1 MDGRLAWAAKENSMN
16 HVHTIDRS
24 TFVRQHTRLQRL
36 TYVPEIQLYL
46 AGEIT
51 PLWRLT
57 EAALGQHDPPPPFWA
72 FAWAGGLALARY
84 LLDHPWEV
92 AGKAVLDFAT
102 GSGLCAIAAMQAGA
116 ASVLAADIDAFCEA
130 AVALNAPANGVSV
143 SFTGHDLLDGDP
155 PTVDLILA
163 GDICYEQSLATRTFA
178 WLRAAH
184 IGGTRVL
191 IGDPGRTYLPR
202 EALLQLA
209 AYQVPV
215 TRDLEATEVKATGV
229 FTFPDAG
236 SSAREFFTLVPDLA

>member
-1 MDGRLAWAAKENSMN
+1 VS
-16 HVHTIDRS
+16 VDRS
-24 TFVRQHTRLQRL
+24 TFVLTHTRLQRL
-36 TYVPEIQLYL
+36 AYLPELQLYL

-92 AGKAVLDFAT
+92 TGKAVLDFAS
-102 GSGLCAIAAMQAGA
+102 GSGLCAIAAMRAGA
-116 ASVLAADIDAFCEA
+116 AHALAADIGAFCEA
-130 AVALNAPANGVSV
+130 SVSLNAQANGVSV
-143 SFTGHDLLDGDP
+143 SFTSRDLLEADP

-163 GDICYEQSLATRTFA
+163 GDISYERSLATRTFA

-184 IGGTRVL
+184 TRGTRVL
-191 IGDPGRTYLPR
+191 IGDPDRAYLPR
-202 EALLQLA
+202 KALLQLA

-215 TRDLEATEVKATGV
+215 TRDLEATEVKEVGV

-236 SSAREFFTLVPDLA
+236 SSAREFFTPVPDLA